1 MPENHLI
8 FSYVPL
14 LRGEPGKRF
23 SPDEIQSLAKEAMDS
38 PVGNAIGAM
47 WSLES
52 GKSSPTLIMDKAT
65 EIAIHLNEWAE
76 GSPDDWFTLFYEKNG
91 NGYALVLMPNIQ
103 KSIER
108 MRKVM
113 PGSEEGINY
122 RVIFKPI
129 VFQAEKSDALSAAE
143 NYFKDETEIFV
154 LESEFVNPEKVNA
167 NLLNHRVRLGKFK
180 IERGG
185 IAKNYLDD
193 MNEDEIPKAE
203 SEEVAT
209 EE

>member
-1 MPENHLI
+1 MSETHLI

-23 SPDEIQSLAKEAMDS
+23 SPDEIEGLAKKAMES

-65 EIAIHLNEWAE
+65 EIATHLNEWSE
-76 GSPDDWFTLFYEKNG
+76 GSPGDWFTLFYEKNEH
-91 NGYALVLMPNIQ
+91 GYALVLMPNIQ

-108 MRKVM
+108 MRKTM
-113 PGSEEGINY
+113 PGSEEGLNY
-122 RVIFKPI
+122 KVIFKPL

-143 NYFKDETEIFV
+143 NYFKEETEVFV

-167 NLLNHRVRLGKFK
+167 NLLNHRVGLGKFK

-185 IAKNYLDD
+185 IAKSYLDD
-193 MNEDEIPKAE
+193 MIEDEIPKAE
-203 SEEVAT
+203 SEEAAA
-209 EE
+209 E